1 MKTRR
6 FTAIIALAAIMA
18 AGFAPVANAV
28 TKPTTAQ
35 KLQLQY
41 LVEEE
46 KLARDVYLFLAE
58 SVTSTKFANIARSEQ
73 THMDLIGVVLKTY
86 RYFNPTLTRAPG
98 VFRDKTL
105 QALYTALTAK
115 GSADV
120 WAAYQVGI
128 EIENLD
134 ISDLKNMLDDP
145 MPADMKLALERLLN
159 GSINHLSAFSR

>member
-58 SVTSTKFANIARSEQ
+58 SVTSTKFANIVRSEQ

>member
-18 AGFAPVANAV
+18 AGLAPVANAA

-58 SVTSTKFANIARSEQ
+58 NVTSTKFANIARSEQ

-86 RYFNPTLTRAPG
+86 RFFNPTLTRAPG
-98 VFRDKTL
+98 LFRDKTL

-134 ISDLKNMLDDP
+134 ISDLKNILDDP
-145 MPADMKLALERLLN
+145 MPADMKFALERLLN

>member
-1 MKTRR
+1 LKASSSDSEYVLLTLHVTQNDKTHLICSRNGLR
-6 FTAIIALAAIMA
+6 ASFHKCSRKRWTPYERCGAL
-18 AGFAPVANAV
+18 
-28 TKPTTAQ
+28 
-35 KLQLQY
+35 
-41 LVEEE
+41 
-46 KLARDVYLFLAE
+46 
-58 SVTSTKFANIARSEQ
+58 
-73 THMDLIGVVLKTY
+73 
-86 RYFNPTLTRAPG
+86 G

-145 MPADMKLALERLLN
+145 MPADMKLALERLRN